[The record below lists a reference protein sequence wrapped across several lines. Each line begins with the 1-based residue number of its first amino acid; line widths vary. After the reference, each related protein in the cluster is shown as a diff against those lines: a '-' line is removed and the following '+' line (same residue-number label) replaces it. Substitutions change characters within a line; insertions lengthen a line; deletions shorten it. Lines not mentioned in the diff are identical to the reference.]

1 MRKVMILL
9 TPLLASLVLAGC
21 GGRKLVDSG
30 GGADNEILFLNETP
44 LNIYRVQVVGTNED
58 FTLRASSRKAVT
70 LPPVDEDHPGFN
82 VNIERIEGE
91 VGDVRKTLTRV
102 QPGDTVHIW
111 FKPGTTSGGEL
122 SRGVVFIEVVF
133 DE

>member
-1 MRKVMILL
+1 MGKVMIFLTVLL
-9 TPLLASLVLAGC
+9 SSLVLSDC

-30 GGADNEILFLNETP
+30 GADDEILFLNETP
-44 LNIYRVQVVGTNED
+44 LNVYRVQVVDTNAD

-82 VNIERIEGE
+82 VNLERIEGE
-91 VGDVRKTLTRV
+91 VGDARKTLTRV

-111 FKPGTTSGGEL
+111 FKEGTTSGGEL
-122 SRGVVFIEVVF
+122 SRGVVFIDVVF
-133 DE
+133 D

>member
-1 MRKVMILL
+1 MGKVMIFLSVLL
-9 TPLLASLVLAGC
+9 SSLMLLGC

-30 GGADNEILFLNETP
+30 GADDEILFLNETP
-44 LNIYRVQVVGTNED
+44 LNVYRIQVVGTTAD

-70 LPPVDEDHPGFN
+70 LSPVDEDHPGFN
-82 VNIERIEGE
+82 VNLEKIEGE

-102 QPGDTVHIW
+102 KPGDTVHIW
-111 FKPGTTSGGEL
+111 FKPGTTTGGEL

-133 DE
+133 D

>member
-1 MRKVMILL
+1 MGKLIFVTALL
-9 TPLLASLVLAGC
+9 SSLVLSDC
-21 GGRKLVDSG
+21 GGRRLVDSG
-30 GGADNEILFLNETP
+30 GADDQIVFRNEVPASEGNV
-44 LNIYRVQVVGTNED
+44 YRIQVVGTDED
-58 FTLRASSRKAVT
+58 FTLRPESWKAVT

-82 VNIERIEGE
+82 VNLEKIEGE

-102 QPGDTVHIW
+102 KPGDTVRIW

-133 DE
+133 D